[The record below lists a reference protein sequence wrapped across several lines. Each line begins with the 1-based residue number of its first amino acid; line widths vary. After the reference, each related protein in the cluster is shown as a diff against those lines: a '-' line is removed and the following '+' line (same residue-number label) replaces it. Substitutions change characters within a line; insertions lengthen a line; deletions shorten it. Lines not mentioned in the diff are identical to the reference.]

1 MIGRAVRTGIVGLC
15 LHRSVLCAP
24 SAVPEQSIQPRW
36 ASASI
41 FSSGVQRVPV
51 ITHEVGQLERHHRD
65 LMPQQEE
72 LDVLGRCRS
81 PSSRTSLS
89 ICWKI
94 RYRSRS
100 DMAAIVPD
108 HRERPI
114 TLVSSV
120 YRDFWN
126 PTGAV
131 LPCRR

>member
-1 MIGRAVRTGIVGLC
+1 
-15 LHRSVLCAP
+15 
-24 SAVPEQSIQPRW
+24 
-36 ASASI
+36 
-41 FSSGVQRVPV
+41 V

-100 DMAAIVPD
+100 DMAAIMPD

-114 TLVSSV
+114 TPGQQRVPRVLEPHRRS
-120 YRDFWN
+120 
-126 PTGAV
+126 PAV
-131 LPCRR
+131 PSLIKFLGLR